1 MKFKRNIIILISSIF
16 VFFILRYLNNS
27 IVNVK
32 KYTDVY
38 ILNKDVEKGTK
49 LDESY
54 LKKASLKKETAQELQ
69 TFTNLNSL
77 CNYVSISNMSKGQ
90 ILTNEVLQNEEE
102 YLVNDKNLELISI
115 KVANSYDFSSYQIS
129 RDSVV
134 NLYYTGKTE
143 FTEEVLKNINN
154 YQIISSGDNGYISLK
169 LLENIKVKNTYDKY
183 GNAVLSSSKKGEDV
197 LIDTI
202 VIEISNNMASV
213 INNLKKYGDFSVTLI
228 K

>member
-16 VFFILRYLNNS
+16 VFLILRYLNNS

-129 RDSVV
+129 RDSIV

-183 GNAVLSSSKKGEDV
+183 GNAVLSSSKKSEDV